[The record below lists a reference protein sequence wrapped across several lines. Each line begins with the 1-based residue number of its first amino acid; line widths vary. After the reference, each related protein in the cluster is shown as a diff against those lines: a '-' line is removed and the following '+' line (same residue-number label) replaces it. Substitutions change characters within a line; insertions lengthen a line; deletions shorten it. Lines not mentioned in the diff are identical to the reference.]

1 VGYLND
7 RIKIGILTA
16 AIVFGLLLLVKVV
29 FFGTKPTALIVL
41 VVLAAIVIFI
51 KPHRKNSDHLPPQE

>member
-1 VGYLND
+1 MTD

-16 AIVFGLLLLVKVV
+16 AIVLGLLLLVKVV
-29 FFGTKPTALIVL
+29 FFGMKPTALIVV

-51 KPHRKNSDHLPPQE
+51 KPSRSNPNSDSVPPQE